1 MNGVPVAG
9 AAALPSLRRRLSRFV
24 VMLAL
29 GWVVAASA
37 VLTLWLRDEVGELL
51 DDGLVA
57 TTEALVMVP
66 GSAAQLPGATTAGH
80 DAAMNRGTPAP
91 VEEPPFAWQVLD
103 RQGRLLDRSPNAPP
117 EPMAKVPA
125 VVAAGF
131 VEGARGWRVRARPLG
146 NDRWLLVGQA
156 SRERLEASL
165 ELAAGTIGAALLVS
179 LAGLGWL
186 RLRLEQE
193 TRPLADLAQVLAR
206 YDPLRAD
213 ATLPP
218 PALAELQP
226 VHAAVQELGRR
237 LAQHAAAERD
247 FSAHAAHALRTPL
260 AGLEAQLAVAQREA
274 PAELQPRLARLRS
287 ASGRLSH
294 VVGALLALFRSSGK
308 LARAPVDVAA
318 LVARVPLEGLAV
330 EVLTPAV
337 CPAADED
344 LLAAALINL
353 LDNCVRHGAHA
364 VRVQVHDA
372 AVTLMD
378 DGPGV
383 SAERLAQ
390 LRQAMTAEAG
400 EPGEPG
406 SVAPGDGALAGL
418 GLALADRV
426 ARAHGGRLELLE
438 VARGFGVRLWLG
450 QPHPL
455 PADTLAPP
463 AQSARSATPAL
474 PSLAAQPPAAAP
486 TSAGDTR
493 AGVAPTVSSRAA

>member
-1 MNGVPVAG
+1 MNGAPVAG
-9 AAALPSLRRRLSRFV
+9 AAPLPSLRRRLSRFV

-29 GWVVAASA
+29 AWVVTASA
-37 VLTLWLRDEVGELL
+37 VLTLWLRDEVEELL

-66 GSAAQLPGATTAGH
+66 GSAAMLPGAATAGH
-80 DAAMNRGTPAP
+80 GTPMSQGAAAP
-91 VEEPPFAWQVLD
+91 TEQPPFAWQVLD
-103 RQGRLLDRSPNAPP
+103 RQGRLVDRSPNAPT
-117 EPMAKVPA
+117 EPMAKVPDRA
-125 VVAAGF
+125 AAGF

-146 NDRWLLVGQA
+146 PDRWLLVGQE

-165 ELAAGTIGAALLVS
+165 ELAAGTTGAALLVS

-206 YDPLRAD
+206 YDPLRPD

-218 PALAELQP
+218 PALDELQP
-226 VHAAVQELGRR
+226 VHAAVQDLGRR

-260 AGLEAQLAVAQREA
+260 AGLQAQLAVAQREA

-287 ASGRLSH
+287 ATGRLSH

-308 LARAPVDVAA
+308 LVRAPVDVAA
-318 LVARVPLEGLAV
+318 LVARVPLEDLSV
-330 EVLTPAV
+330 EVVSPAV
-337 CPAADED
+337 CPSADED

-353 LDNCVRHGAHA
+353 LDNCVRHGARA
-364 VRVQVHDA
+364 VRVQVQDA

-383 SAERLAQ
+383 SAERLTQ
-390 LRQAMTAEAG
+390 LRQAIGGEAG
-400 EPGEPG
+400 DAGAAA
-406 SVAPGDGALAGL
+406 SLAPGDGAQAGL

-450 QPHPL
+450 PPRTLPEGARQGPALLPL
-455 PADTLAPP
+455 AARHAAAPP
-463 AQSARSATPAL
+463 ASAGDERAAVATPA
-474 PSLAAQPPAAAP
+474 PS
-486 TSAGDTR
+486 R
-493 AGVAPTVSSRAA
+493 VA